1 MAAMYGQ
8 NKIKGFN
15 NLIKGVGKVGNYINK
30 SFNPNNSKIIR
41 NVINTVVGLD
51 SKGSSGV
58 KELIKL
64 GTADEILKIGFGQ
77 EPMPAEFGFILGS
90 TNSIMEQKFVAASLV
105 NLSRKIPG
113 VKYIYGS
120 ESGKKIIN
128 TLVGAG
134 VGTGAMTFTEAAQY
148 ALGTS
153 EYEKVF

>member
-1 MAAMYGQ
+1 
-8 NKIKGFN
+8 
-15 NLIKGVGKVGNYINK
+15 
-30 SFNPNNSKIIR
+30 
-41 NVINTVVGLD
+41 
-51 SKGSSGV
+51 
-58 KELIKL
+58 
-64 GTADEILKIGFGQ
+64 
-77 EPMPAEFGFILGS
+77 MPAEFGFILGS

-153 EYEKVF
+153 EYLGKSFHLKFLCHLVKILINLS